1 MNYELRIRLAAF
13 QWLDDQVK
21 LYPDVIPRKI
31 LQNGFEFN
39 GHHIYLMGPQG
50 IFKPKCFKLIPISIT
65 TAPNGPY
72 KDAFSDDGFLTY
84 KYRGNDPMHRENV
97 GLRQAMIEQIPLIYF
112 HGIIP
117 GRYIAIWPVFII
129 GDSPETLTFTVA
141 ADTRDSIQETVN
153 RSKTRSSVMEQ
164 NDIQR
169 RYITSTVRH
178 RLHQSTFRE
187 RVLNAYRSQCSLC
200 KLKHR
205 ELLDAAHIIPDSDE
219 KGEPIVSNGL
229 SLCKIHHS
237 AYDQFFIGI
246 SPDYEIIVRKDI
258 LDEKDGPMLKHGLQ
272 EMHGRKIILPRNN
285 IDKPNRENLAIK
297 FDEFMNK

>member
-1 MNYELRIRLAAF
+1 M
-13 QWLDDQVK
+13 
-21 LYPDVIPRKI
+21 
-31 LQNGFEFN
+31 FE
-39 GHHIYLMGPQG
+39 Q
-50 IFKPKCFKLIPISIT
+50 T
-65 TAPNGPY
+65 
-72 KDAFSDDGFLTY
+72 
-84 KYRGNDPMHRENV
+84 
-97 GLRQAMIEQIPLIYF
+97 PLIYF
-112 HGIIP
+112 HGIVP

-141 ADTRDSIQETVN
+141 ADTRDSIQETIN
-153 RSKTRSSVMEQ
+153 RSKASSSVMEQ

-200 KLKHR
+200 RLKHR

-272 EMHGRKIILPRNN
+272 EMHGRKIILPRSN
-285 IDKPNRENLAIK
+285 IDKPNRENLAMK